1 MKALKQNFS
10 VFSIILILFMFFGEI
25 SLLSSQE
32 QTGTVTG
39 AVTDEEN
46 NPLPGVTIEAWSPQ
60 GEKAFTQTTKTNKT
74 GHFKLSN
81 IPTGAYEIT
90 FSLPGFW
97 TLKKEIMVKSSIT
110 QDLMIRMRISVA
122 EEDITLIDA
131 SPVIGQEKQTYEAI
145 IGDWEME
152 TEFQGS
158 IIPAVM
164 TLSVRDGKLEGVWVS
179 MDQEMELIELKFDGK
194 KLSFKRTMGE
204 GGVTIDFD
212 GTVKSNEISGK
223 HKSPMGGEYKCT
235 GKRKIIE

>member
-10 VFSIILILFMFFGEI
+10 VFSIMLILFMFLGETP
-25 SLLSSQE
+25 LLSSQE

-39 AVTDEEN
+39 TVADEEG

-60 GEKAFTQTTKTNKT
+60 GKKAFTKSTVTNKT
-74 GHFKLSN
+74 GHFKFSN

-97 TLKKEIMVKSSIT
+97 TLKKEIMVKSGIT
-110 QDLMIRMRISVA
+110 QDLAISMKISAA
-122 EEDITLIDA
+122 EEDITLMDA
-131 SPVIGQEKQTYEAI
+131 SPVIGQEKQIYEAI
-145 IGDWEME
+145 TGDWEME

-164 TLSVRDGKLEGVWVS
+164 TLSIRDGKLEGVWAS
-179 MDQEMELIELKFDGK
+179 MDQEMELIDIKLNDE

-204 GGVTIDFD
+204 GGVTINFE
-212 GTVKSNEISGK
+212 GTVRANKINGK
-223 HKSPMGGEYKCT
+223 YISPMGDEYKCT
-235 GKRKIIE
+235 GKRKTTE